1 MKEDNKN
8 LIDEMIEKMKELPPE
23 GQSAMLFVIEN
34 FDLIEKMC
42 EKSDMTDEEILD
54 YIKTKEPMDK
64 AGAYGIQGRFAAFV
78 SKIEGDYNSVVGLPV
93 GRVYQELRKAGYIG

>member
-8 LIDEMIEKMKELPPE
+8 LIDEVIEKMKELPPE

-42 EKSDMTDEEILD
+42 EKSDMTDEEIQKWTEKANGD
-54 YIKTKEPMDK
+54 YIMLALLTFAQVYKDK
-64 AGAYGIQGRFAAFV
+64 R
-78 SKIEGDYNSVVGLPV
+78 SKFTTP
-93 GRVYQELRKAGYIG
+93 

>member
-34 FDLIEKMC
+34 FDLIKKMC
-42 EKSDMTDEEILD
+42 EKSERTEKAKAKDD
-54 YIKTKEPMDK
+54 YIMLALLTFAQVYKDK
-64 AGAYGIQGRFAAFV
+64 R
-78 SKIEGDYNSVVGLPV
+78 SKFTTP
-93 GRVYQELRKAGYIG
+93 

>member
-34 FDLIEKMC
+34 FDLIKKMC
-42 EKSDMTDEEILD
+42 EKSDMTDEEIQKWTEKAKAKDD
-54 YIKTKEPMDK
+54 YIMLALLTFAQVYKDK
-64 AGAYGIQGRFAAFV
+64 R
-78 SKIEGDYNSVVGLPV
+78 SKFTTP
-93 GRVYQELRKAGYIG
+93 

>member
-42 EKSDMTDEEILD
+42 EKL
-54 YIKTKEPMDK
+54 
-64 AGAYGIQGRFAAFV
+64 V
-78 SKIEGDYNSVVGLPV
+78 LLN
-93 GRVYQELRKAGYIG
+93 

>member
-1 MKEDNKN
+1 
-8 LIDEMIEKMKELPPE
+8 
-23 GQSAMLFVIEN
+23 
-34 FDLIEKMC
+34 
-42 EKSDMTDEEILD
+42 MTDQEILD

-64 AGAYGIQGRFAAFV
+64 AGAYGIQGRFADLV

>member
-42 EKSDMTDEEILD
+42 EKSDMTDEAKANGD
-54 YIKTKEPMDK
+54 YIMLALLTFAQVYKDK
-64 AGAYGIQGRFAAFV
+64 R
-78 SKIEGDYNSVVGLPV
+78 SKFTTP
-93 GRVYQELRKAGYIG
+93 